1 MDNDECIWEF
11 SKFNLILPFKDLNN
25 EQSNLNSFFYNF
37 NWGKSSFIPFFFFF
51 FFLNHKLNG
60 IPWKNWYTIEKH
72 NMLLDV
78 HIIRCTIHEN
88 LKPPLLQPHVLI
100 KAPKSTLHFRRT
112 LAYNFSLKH
121 THWRIFYFWNHSL
134 EHKQH
139 MLESHQDLKLNNV
152 KDEKIM
158 NTITLKNNLKSWN
171 RKIPLFC
178 FMKKEGFCVQQVFSH
193 FSIPLHACI

>member
-1 MDNDECIWEF
+1 MLF
-11 SKFNLILPFKDLNN
+11 LL
-25 EQSNLNSFFYNF
+25 
-37 NWGKSSFIPFFFFF
+37 
-51 FFLNHKLNG
+51 FLNHKLNG

-88 LKPPLLQPHVLI
+88 LKPPLLQLHVLI
-100 KAPKSTLHFRRT
+100 KAPKSTLHFKRT

-139 MLESHQDLKLNNV
+139 MRESHQDLKLDNV

-158 NTITLKNNLKSWN
+158 NTISLKNNLKSWN
-171 RKIPLFC
+171 RKIPFFLFRE
-178 FMKKEGFCVQQVFSH
+178 EGRSLCATIFFS
-193 FSIPLHACI
+193 FFNSSTCLYVTYLPTQCASYKIF